1 MKVGDLVRWDDLNG
15 VKLIGMIV
23 GFDSDNDPKV
33 KSCRSNITI
42 AHWRRN
48 LEVIS
53 ESR

>member
-23 GFDSDNDPKV
+23 GFDSDNDPRV
-33 KSCRSNITI
+33 RDCKSGVII
-42 AHWRRN
+42 AHWRKS
-48 LEVIS
+48 LEVVS